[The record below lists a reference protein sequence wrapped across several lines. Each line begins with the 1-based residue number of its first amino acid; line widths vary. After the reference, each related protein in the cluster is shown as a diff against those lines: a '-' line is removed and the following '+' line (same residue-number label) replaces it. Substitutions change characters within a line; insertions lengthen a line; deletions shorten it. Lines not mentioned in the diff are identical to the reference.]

1 MSNNFVNYAHRGAST
16 YAPENTLTSFRMGL
30 EMGANGIETD
40 VQITKDGVLV
50 LFHDNTIERCSNGT
64 GRIADY
70 TYAQL
75 LQMDFGGWK
84 DEKYKG
90 EPIMTIEDFAREFFP
105 LDLTFAIELK
115 VRGIAAKVADII
127 NRYKVADKVIVSS
140 FDFACLEEMKAAA
153 PDQRLCWLIIGEIDG
168 ERLSKLREL
177 NPPEGSQISPKCADL
192 TEAGIELAKSYGFRV
207 RLWGT
212 DSPETMEKVYPFDT
226 DGMTVNFP
234 DKLTALMQR
243 KPRF

>member
-1 MSNNFVNYAHRGAST
+1 MNSKFINYAHRGAST
-16 YAPENTLTSFRMGL
+16 YAPENTMTSFRMGL

-50 LFHDNTIERCSNGT
+50 LFHDDTIERCSNGT

-70 TYAQL
+70 TYAEL

-90 EPIMTIEDFAREFFP
+90 EPICTFEDFAREFFH

-127 NRYKVADKVIVSS
+127 NRYKVSEKVIVSS
-140 FDFACLEEMKAAA
+140 FDFTCLEEMKAAA
-153 PDQRLCWLIIGEIDG
+153 PKQRLCWLIVGGIDE
-168 ERLSKLREL
+168 ERLQKLRTL
-177 NPPEGSQISPKCADL
+177 NPPEGSQISPKCAEL
-192 TEAGIELAKSYGFRV
+192 TEKGIRLAKSYGFRV

-212 DSPETMEKVYPFDT
+212 NSPEIMETVYPYDT

-234 DKLTALMQR
+234 DKLTALLNRM
-243 KPRF
+243 PR